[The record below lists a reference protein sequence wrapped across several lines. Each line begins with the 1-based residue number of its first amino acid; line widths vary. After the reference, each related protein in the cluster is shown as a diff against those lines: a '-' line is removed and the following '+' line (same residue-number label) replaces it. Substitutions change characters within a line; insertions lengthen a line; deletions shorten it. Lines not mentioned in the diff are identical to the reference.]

1 MKSFYF
7 YTPINQQVRLP
18 AVRKVAET
26 IVFQLLGIFVT
37 LGSKISHGTLKKFA
51 DVRTHLRKVSKNKY
65 IKKRSIF
72 IERFHCLFITLIT
85 DNKAVFLFA

>member
-7 YTPINQQVRLP
+7 CTPSNQQVRFP
-18 AVRKVAET
+18 AVGKVAET
-26 IVFQLLGIFVT
+26 
-37 LGSKISHGTLKKFA
+37 LKKLA

-72 IERFHCLFITLIT
+72 IERFHCLFITLVT
-85 DNKAVFLFA
+85 DNKAIFLFA